1 MKRFRAPARAAR
13 LYDRAVGRHVA
24 IKSVG
29 QDLLDRRLDR
39 LGKADV
45 FEGERDAAQ
54 SVPIYGVNRWR
65 QNSTVIG
72 HVTTSLGSPCSK
84 LSHKNWIAILGTLE
98 ARDGVNQ
105 RTLGDI
111 QTLERRFSLQKVRPY
126 LLSHTHWSRVQQPP
140 HPQSA

>member
-1 MKRFRAPARAAR
+1 MHGLRNSVKRFRVPARAAR

-54 SVPIYGVNRWR
+54 SVPIYDVKIPPL
-65 QNSTVIG
+65 SA
-72 HVTTSLGSPCSK
+72 TSHPAWG
-84 LSHKNWIAILGTLE
+84 
-98 ARDGVNQ
+98 
-105 RTLGDI
+105 
-111 QTLERRFSLQKVRPY
+111 
-126 LLSHTHWSRVQQPP
+126 SHTRSFTQKLDC
-140 HPQSA
+140 HPRHP